1 MTSQNPTKYQLEICY
16 LYVYLRKTRKKAR
29 VVDNRP
35 PLLLANNLLPLRV
48 LLLADHLPALLGL
61 PTLPP
66 IMPLLDNICL
76 VDEPAR
82 RKVSFLYF
90 GLMEFE
96 CKNLK
101 TKYSC
106 L

>member
-1 MTSQNPTKYQLEICY
+1 MTDWPTHWPSDSTNYKEMLSH
-16 LYVYLRKTRKKAR
+16 LKKACI
-29 VVDNRP
+29 VDNRP
-35 PLLLANNLLPLRV
+35 PLLPANNLLPLRV

-90 GLMEFE
+90 GLMEFD
-96 CKNLK
+96 
-101 TKYSC
+101 
-106 L
+106 

>member
-16 LYVYLRKTRKKAR
+16 LYVYLLEKNSKKAR

-90 GLMEFE
+90 GLMEFD
-96 CKNLK
+96 
-101 TKYSC
+101 
-106 L
+106 